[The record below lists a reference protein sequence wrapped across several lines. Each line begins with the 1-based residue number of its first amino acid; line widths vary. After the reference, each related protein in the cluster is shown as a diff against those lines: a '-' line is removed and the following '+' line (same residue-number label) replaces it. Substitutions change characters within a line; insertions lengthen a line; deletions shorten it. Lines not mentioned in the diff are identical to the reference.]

1 MKPSGPLE
9 ERESVLVWSE
19 GDEEA
24 SLWTA
29 SKVVYDKMVKLGWTL
44 VEDGE
49 RHGTFQFPKSRI
61 KLPRQKSKRGF
72 ASRKVVEASVDPK

>member
-19 GDEEA
+19 GDEQA

-29 SKVVYDKMVKLGWTL
+29 SKVVYDKMVKLGWT
-44 VEDGE
+44 VAEEGE
-49 RHGTFQFPKSRI
+49 RHGVFNFAKSRI

-72 ASRKVVEASVDPK
+72 AGRKVALSVDPK